1 MQFFCG
7 SLIQKP
13 RTTRAPQGPVSG
25 SVQLSINT
33 KLSLRKRLPLRNSA
47 CSSGLL
53 RDRVKGGGGGENE
66 EEFSWVCFPALI
78 EVDVDAGD
86 DDDDDDGGGGAEE
99 FMMNTC
105 SETSFSEVLIYTFT
119 YKQHFTV
126 FQFN

>member
-1 MQFFCG
+1 M
-7 SLIQKP
+7 
-13 RTTRAPQGPVSG
+13 
-25 SVQLSINT
+25 
-33 KLSLRKRLPLRNSA
+33 
-47 CSSGLL
+47 
-53 RDRVKGGGGGENE
+53 DE
-66 EEFSWVCFPALI
+66 EEFSWLCFSVLI

-86 DDDDDDGGGGAEE
+86 DDDDGGDGAEE